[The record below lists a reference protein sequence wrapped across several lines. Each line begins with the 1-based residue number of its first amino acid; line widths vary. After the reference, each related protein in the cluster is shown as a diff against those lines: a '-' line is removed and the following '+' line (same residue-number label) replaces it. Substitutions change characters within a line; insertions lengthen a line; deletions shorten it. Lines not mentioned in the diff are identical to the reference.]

1 MISALLLIFVGYL
14 LYKAFMFKRRIDAV
28 RKDFR
33 RQFEEAQRHF
43 GGEQYGGEQ
52 NSASQ
57 PREKRYT
64 QTDGEYVEFEELPDS
79 TDPEP
84 PHRTNQQHPQYQ
96 PHNFLPPRRPHLRR
110 RIRRNPQL
118 IHLPKTSQQ
127 VNEFVGCLTSRT
139 GRTSLTVAGE
149 TGKNT
154 D

>member
-64 QTDGEYVEFEELPDS
+64 QTDGEYVEFEELPGPAPETASETPNNTNHTSSYPQEDLI
-79 TDPEP
+79 TDAEYEEIP
-84 PHRTNQQHPQYQ
+84 N
-96 PHNFLPPRRPHLRR
+96 
-110 RIRRNPQL
+110 
-118 IHLPKTSQQ
+118 
-127 VNEFVGCLTSRT
+127 
-139 GRTSLTVAGE
+139 
-149 TGKNT
+149 
-154 D
+154 

>member
-52 NSASQ
+52 NGASQ

-64 QTDGEYVEFEELPDS
+64 QTDGEYVEFEELPGS
-79 TDPEP
+79 TPETASETP
-84 PHRTNQQHPQYQ
+84 NNTNHTTSYPQED
-96 PHNFLPPRRPHLRR
+96 
-110 RIRRNPQL
+110 L
-118 IHLPKTSQQ
+118 I
-127 VNEFVGCLTSRT
+127 
-139 GRTSLTVAGE
+139 
-149 TGKNT
+149 T
-154 D
+154 DAEYEEIPN